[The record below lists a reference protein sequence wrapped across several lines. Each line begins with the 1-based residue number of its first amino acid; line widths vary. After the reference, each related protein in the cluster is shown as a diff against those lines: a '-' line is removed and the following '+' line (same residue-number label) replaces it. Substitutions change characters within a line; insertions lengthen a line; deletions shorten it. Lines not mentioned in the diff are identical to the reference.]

1 MVMHFDKKTTHP
13 RSSGV
18 KNKTRKRT
26 QYGLPNIALLERAR
40 KEQRSPVLDSEKNSG
55 EREASITA
63 CAQQQRRGGI
73 SKKALLGSVAL
84 VLATSQAHA
93 THVFIN
99 EIHYDNNG
107 IDVNEGVEIAG
118 RAGQSVDGWELQL
131 YNGGNGEVYRT
142 LALAS
147 TFIDSYDG
155 YGIIHVVTGSL
166 QNGPADGFAII
177 DIDGD
182 VVEFISYEGSVD
194 AVNGGAVGMTSVDI
208 GIAEDGDAL
217 EGESLQLI
225 GMGSRASD
233 FSWGT
238 GTNSLGV
245 ANFGQT
251 FKPGNSEVPLPA
263 SAWLFGT
270 ALASLRLAARDRQ
283 RKPA

>member
-1 MVMHFDKKTTHP
+1 M
-13 RSSGV
+13 
-18 KNKTRKRT
+18 
-26 QYGLPNIALLERAR
+26 
-40 KEQRSPVLDSEKNSG
+40 
-55 EREASITA
+55 
-63 CAQQQRRGGI
+63 
-73 SKKALLGSVAL
+73 
-84 VLATSQAHA
+84 
-93 THVFIN
+93 
-99 EIHYDNNG
+99 
-107 IDVNEGVEIAG
+107 
-118 RAGQSVDGWELQL
+118 
-131 YNGGNGEVYRT
+131 YRT
-142 LALAS
+142 LALVS